1 MSARVRHLGIDAIV
15 WNIREISLLYKD
27 YYFFK
32 DLVEY
37 KLKEVNEIVS
47 IMEKG
52 RIDLSEYN
60 SDYYKEF
67 KTAFESLKT
76 NIAKFNLLEEI
87 KIPYAVI
94 GDNEI
99 LISNYNFAI
108 RYFYFKKRC
117 PYCDGEVIITNNNAI
132 YHKEQQEDCLF
143 RTKREFNGKKKN

>member
-1 MSARVRHLGIDAIV
+1 MSTRVRHLGIDAIV
-15 WNIREISLLYKD
+15 RNIREISLLSKD

-32 DLVEY
+32 DAVEY
-37 KLKEVNEIVS
+37 KLKEINEIVG

-60 SDYYKEF
+60 SNYYNEF
-67 KTAFESLKT
+67 KTAFEFLKT

-108 RYFYFKKRC
+108 RYFGFKKRC
-117 PYCDGEVIITNNNAI
+117 PYCAGEVIITNNDAI

-143 RTKREFNGKKKN
+143 KTKKDF